1 MRLVHNYFKI
11 HLTFHSAEWLLLH
24 TSGLLYYMLGNIDPK
39 YRSTLHTI
47 QLLAVVKSA
56 YIDKY
61 GVNAILEPVMEAVR
75 KLESVC

>member
-1 MRLVHNYFKI
+1 
-11 HLTFHSAEWLLLH
+11 
-24 TSGLLYYMLGNIDPK
+24 MLGNIDPK

>member
-1 MRLVHNYFKI
+1 VQNGCFIFRV
-11 HLTFHSAEWLLLH
+11 S
-24 TSGLLYYMLGNIDPK
+24 YYMLGNIDPK

-47 QLLAVVKSA
+47 QLLAVIKSA

-61 GVNAILEPVMEAVR
+61 RVNAILESVMDAIR